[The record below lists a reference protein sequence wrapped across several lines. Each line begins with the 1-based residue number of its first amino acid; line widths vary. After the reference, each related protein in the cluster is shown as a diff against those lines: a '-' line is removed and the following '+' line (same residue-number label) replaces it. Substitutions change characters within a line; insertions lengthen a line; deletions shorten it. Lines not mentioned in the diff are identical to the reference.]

1 MFRNCIFGAATLAL
15 ALTLCACA
23 SSHSKEEALLHLQV
37 GSSFLREGRYPDAL
51 RELLLAEKADPS
63 NPVVQNNLGLVY
75 FIREKNEL
83 AEKHLQRAVDLK
95 SDYTDALNNH
105 ARVLIEMKKYD
116 RAIDELKKVL
126 KDLTYS
132 ESDKAYTNFGLAYF
146 RQGKYAE
153 TKKYTSQAIRLN
165 RNSCYAYTLFGRSQ
179 LELGEFNSAASSLDA
194 AVALCKAAAFD
205 EPHYFSGLAYDKAGD
220 KAKAIARL
228 EEVVRLYPAGKYT
241 RKAQA
246 MLNLISNQGTTE

>member
-1 MFRNCIFGAATLAL
+1 MFRNLVSLTLAL
-15 ALTLCACA
+15 LMCACVSA
-23 SSHSKEEALLHLQV
+23 HRKEEALLHLQV

-63 NPVVQNNLGLVY
+63 NPIVQNNLGLVY

-83 AEKHLQRAVDLK
+83 AEKHLQKAIDLQ
-95 SDYTDALNNH
+95 SNYTDALNNH

-116 RAIDELKKVL
+116 RAVSELQKVL

-132 ESDKAYTNFGLAYF
+132 EGDKALTNLGLAYF
-146 RQGKYAE
+146 RQGKYNEA
-153 TKKYTSQAIRLN
+153 KKYTSQAIRLN
-165 RNSCYAYTLFGRSQ
+165 RNSCLAYTLYGRSQ
-179 LELGEFNSAASSLDA
+179 LELGEFNPAANSLDA
-194 AVALCKAAAFD
+194 AVVICKPASFD

-220 KAKAIARL
+220 KQKAIARL
-228 EEVVRLYPAGKYT
+228 EEVIRLYPAGKYT